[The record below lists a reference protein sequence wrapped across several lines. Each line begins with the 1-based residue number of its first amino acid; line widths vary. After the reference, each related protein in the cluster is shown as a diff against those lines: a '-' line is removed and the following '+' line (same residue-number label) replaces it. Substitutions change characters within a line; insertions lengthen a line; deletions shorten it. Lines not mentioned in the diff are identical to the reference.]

1 VSAVLAVIAAF
12 PTVLYTVPMGVV
24 VLYWLMVIL
33 GALHVNILG
42 AGEGL
47 DVGGG
52 ADAGVDGASHS
63 LGAGGPHGLEVD
75 GGVSGPDG
83 VDGDLDLP
91 DGDSGGAADAFAAL
105 KLRSVPMTVAISLL
119 VTFAWLTSLA
129 LEIAL
134 QKLAPALVGTGSRAA
149 IFLVSPAV
157 SLLCSSLAIRP
168 LAPLFVVHN
177 ATGNSDL
184 IGKVVTIRTGSVD
197 KGFGEATLQEGG
209 GSDFVLRVRVD
220 DENALGRGD
229 QALIVAWDEEREAFT
244 VAPMD
249 DVLKPRLPESR

>member
-1 VSAVLAVIAAF
+1 MAAVLAIIAAF
-12 PTVLYTVPMGVV
+12 PTVLFTVPMGVV

-47 DVGGG
+47 ELGGNE
-52 ADAGVDGASHS
+52 
-63 LGAGGPHGLEVD
+63 LGAGHSLDGPAPHSLPAGD
-75 GGVSGPDG
+75 GGLDAPDA
-83 VDGDLDLP
+83 DLDLP
-91 DGDSGGAADAFAAL
+91 DGDQGGSADAFATL

-119 VTFAWLTSLA
+119 VTFAWLASIA
-129 LEIAL
+129 LEIATARF
-134 QKLAPALVGTGSRAA
+134 APALVGTGSKLA
-149 IFLVSPAV
+149 ILATSPLISLFL
-157 SLLCSSLAIRP
+157 SSLSIRP

-220 DENALGRGD
+220 EESALSRGD

-249 DVLKPRLPESR
+249 DVLAARRPEKR